1 MAFAGSEPE
10 AKNSEMGVLSMD
22 GLLEDGKNAKYLKC
36 ERCRSTILRPGD
48 ATHTKKEQIF
58 LPHMKKKSENQAAGE
73 GETLSD
79 FWLVKDMFTFENVG
93 FTNTVDNKKFLICA
107 DCEVGPIGWQDLAD
121 SVNLY
126 VALARVVYES

>member
-1 MAFAGSEPE
+1 
-10 AKNSEMGVLSMD
+10 
-22 GLLEDGKNAKYLKC
+22 
-36 ERCRSTILRPGD
+36 
-48 ATHTKKEQIF
+48 
-58 LPHMKKKSENQAAGE
+58 MKKKSENQAAGE

-126 VALARVVYES
+126 VALERVVYES